1 VPQKPLPFE
10 ILHEESTIRFL
21 GSVYA
26 TARIA
31 TAVRRLLPRVLHLL
45 SRLPPLFIV
54 FFLELFIFFPEEFIF
69 IISYDMTLEI
79 GQGSRSSK
87 HLGGYELFIFSLFY
101 AF

>member
-1 VPQKPLPFE
+1 LPSSF
-10 ILHEESTIRFL
+10 
-21 GSVYA
+21 V
-26 TARIA
+26 
-31 TAVRRLLPRVLHLL
+31 
-45 SRLPPLFIV
+45 V
-54 FFLELFIFFPEEFIF
+54 FFLELFIFFPEEFVF

>member
-1 VPQKPLPFE
+1 
-10 ILHEESTIRFL
+10 LHEESSIRFL

-31 TAVRRLLPRVLHLL
+31 AAICRLLPRVLHLL
-45 SRLPPLFIV
+45 PGLPLPFVV
-54 FFLELFIFFPEEFIF
+54 FFLELFIFFPEEFVF

-79 GQGSRSSK
+79 GQVSRSSE